1 MKTTFCATH
10 GLDIEEGDCCKECLF
25 SWMEAEAQD
34 MTEKIQ
40 QRIAAGK
47 LLPGIK
53 PEPYCGYCQ
62 HRHSPTQ
69 DHFLG

>member
-25 SWMEAEAQD
+25 SSPE
-34 MTEKIQ
+34 
-40 QRIAAGK
+40 QRAIDRE
-47 LLPGIK
+47 LLSAIK